1 MSKNISPLSRVVMG
15 MNGRYI
21 LPIGEVRRGF
31 KSDSDDRMTAW
42 RLDSHFPVIAAL
54 WNRGLPDFGMKL
66 V

>member
-1 MSKNISPLSRVVMG
+1 MG